1 VHEGDDYRLED
12 GECMNQNRQKQHGW
26 NLWRNAKRGCLIFS
40 VLVCC
45 SACSSKEQMQWE
57 LGQEEQDE
65 TLESLEEDQAQ
76 EEAGQVDESS
86 EGVWY
91 VYVCGAVAQPGV
103 YEVLPNARVY
113 EVIELAGGLL
123 EGADESAVN
132 QARELVDGEQLYL
145 PTKAEMEAGYTLETS
160 EVERATDSGKVN
172 VNTATLE
179 ELMTLPGI
187 GETKARS
194 ILSYRETHGAFATI
208 EDLMQ
213 VEGIKEGTLAK
224 FAEQIVVK

>member
-1 VHEGDDYRLED
+1 
-12 GECMNQNRQKQHGW
+12 MNQNRQKQHDW
-26 NLWRNAKRGCLIFS
+26 NLWRNAKKWILIFG

-45 SACSSKEQMQWE
+45 SACSKQEQMQWE
-57 LGQEEQDE
+57 LAQEEQVT
-65 TLESLEEDQAQ
+65 TLESAEEEQAQ
-76 EEAGQVDESS
+76 EEASKGDESS
-86 EGVWY
+86 EGVCY

-103 YEVLPNARVY
+103 YEVSPYARVY

-123 EGADESAVN
+123 ADADESAVN

-145 PTKAEMEAGYTLETS
+145 PTKAEVEAGYSQGTS
-160 EVERATDSGKVN
+160 GLAESKDSGKLN

-194 ILSYRETHGAFATI
+194 ILSYRESHGAFATV
-208 EDLMQ
+208 EELMQ
-213 VEGIKEGTLAK
+213 VEGIKEGTFAK